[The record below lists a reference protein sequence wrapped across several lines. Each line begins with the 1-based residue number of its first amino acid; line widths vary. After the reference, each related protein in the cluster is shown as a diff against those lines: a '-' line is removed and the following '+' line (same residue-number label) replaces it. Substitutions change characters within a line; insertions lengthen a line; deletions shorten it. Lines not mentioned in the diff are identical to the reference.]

1 MRALRLGLS
10 AGLIAAV
17 LALALGSRPAQ
28 AQAQG
33 DTTADIQK
41 KVEAYLRELYAFGP
55 DVKLVM
61 TAPKPTAV
69 PGLLETTVDL
79 TMGESHDS
87 AKMYVSKD
95 GRYLFRGDMADLT
108 KDPLAE
114 TRGKIDLKDAPST
127 GNPNAPVTIVEFADF
142 ECPICRQ
149 LHDALRTLLP
159 SYPQARLVFKDYPIE
174 QIHPWARTAALAG
187 RCAYRQDPKAFWK
200 VYDSL
205 YDNQDVISAEN
216 AWSKV
221 VDYAGDAG
229 LDAAAFKACM
239 ASPEA
244 ARAIDASLAN
254 GKQLEVNSTPTL
266 FVNGRRVVGA
276 DSKTIEQYIQYD
288 LAQSNAKKQAA
299 TH

>member
-1 MRALRLGLS
+1 M
-10 AGLIAAV
+10 V
-17 LALALGSRPAQ
+17 LALFPGSRPVQ

-33 DTTADIQK
+33 DTTVDIPK

-61 TAPKPTAV
+61 TAPKPTDV
-69 PGLLETTVDL
+69 PGLLETTVNL

-114 TRGKIDLKDAPST
+114 TRAKIDLKDAPST

-159 SYPQARLVFKDYPIE
+159 NYPQARLVFKDYPIE

-200 VYDSL
+200 MYDSW

-216 AWSKV
+216 AWSKA
-221 VDYAGDAG
+221 VDYASDAG
-229 LDAAAFKACM
+229 IDAAAFKACM

-244 ARAIDASLAN
+244 AQAIDASLTN
-254 GKQLEVNSTPTL
+254 GKQLEVSSTPTL

-288 LAQSNAKKQAA
+288 LAQTNAKKSAQA
-299 TH
+299 H

>member
-1 MRALRLGLS
+1 MRAIRFGLMVMGAAAFLARL
-10 AGLIAAV
+10 AGVPVAK
-17 LALALGSRPAQ
+17 AQ
-28 AQAQG
+28 AVP
-33 DTTADIQK
+33 TAEIQK

-55 DVKLVM
+55 DVKLIVS
-61 TAPKPTAV
+61 TPKATEI

-87 AKMYVSKD
+87 AKMFVSKD
-95 GRYLFRGDMADLT
+95 GQFLLRGEMADLS

-114 TRGKIDLKDAPST
+114 TRAKIDMKNAPST
-127 GNPNAPVTIVEFADF
+127 GSPSAPVTIVEFADF
-142 ECPICRQ
+142 ECPVCRQ

-159 SYPQARLVFKDYPIE
+159 NYPQARLVFKDYPIE

-187 RCAYRQDPKAFWK
+187 RCAYQQDPKAFWK
-200 VYDSL
+200 IYDSL

-221 VDYAGDAG
+221 VDYAGEAG
-229 LDAAAFKACM
+229 LDQVAFKACL

-244 ARAIDASLAN
+244 AAAVDASLAN
-254 GKQLEVNSTPTL
+254 GKLLEVNSTPTL

-276 DSKTIEQYIQYD
+276 DSKTIEQYIQYE
-288 LAQSNAKKQAA
+288 LAQRKTAKN
-299 TH
+299 